1 MNSSPAAANSK
12 DSRSAKSTEFVSMS
26 VTQFLLAILIG
37 LLGYAVYW
45 LRQRFMY
52 WEVRGIAF
60 EKPNYFLGNLNGI
73 RTTRSFLEIWLATYK
88 KFKGTGPFCGF
99 FWFQRPAVFVLDTK
113 LAKSILIKDFNNF
126 VDRGFYTNVEDDP
139 LTGQLFLLEGHR
151 WRAMRNKLSPT
162 FTSGKMKYMFPT
174 VLRVGE
180 EFVRVLADTIQQ
192 QPILEIRD
200 YLARFTTD
208 VIGTCAFGI
217 DVNSL
222 NNPNDEFRQMG
233 RRVFTDLRYGRLG
246 LALINS
252 FPKLCRKLHI
262 KSTPDHITE
271 FYMRLVRENIDYRE
285 KNNIRRNDFFDMLLD
300 LKNNKLLKSLDGE
313 EMSITVEEL
322 AAQAFVFLIAGFE
335 TSSTTMS
342 FALYELAQHEDIQ
355 ERVRAEIAEALE
367 KQNGDFTYECMKD
380 MVYLDQVISETLR
393 LYTVLPI
400 LNRECMEEYTVPG
413 NPKFVISKGMQVL
426 IPAASFHRDADIYP
440 NPDTFDPDNFSPE
453 KVAQRD
459 SVEWLPFGDGPR
471 NCIGMRFG
479 QMQARIGLAL
489 LLKNFKFSV
498 CGKTPIPMTYDKE
511 QFLVQS
517 EHGISLHVEKVSA

>member
-1 MNSSPAAANSK
+1 
-12 DSRSAKSTEFVSMS
+12 MS
-26 VTQFLLAILIG
+26 VTQVLLAMLLG

-52 WEVRGIAF
+52 WEVRGIAY
-60 EKPNYFLGNLNGI
+60 EKPNYLLGNLNGI
-73 RTTRSFLEIWLATYK
+73 RTSRSFLEIWLTTYK

-99 FWFQRPAVFVLDTK
+99 FWFQRPSAFILDTK
-113 LAKSILIKDFNNF
+113 LAKAILIKDFNNF

-151 WRAMRNKLSPT
+151 WRVMRNKLSPT

-174 VLRVGE
+174 VCRVGD
-180 EFVRVLADTIQQ
+180 EFVRVVAEAIEKE
-192 QPILEIRD
+192 PVLEIRD

-222 NNPNDEFRQMG
+222 KNPNDEFRQMG
-233 RRVFTDLRYGRLG
+233 KRVFTDLRHGKIG
-246 LALINS
+246 LAFLNS

-262 KSTPDHITE
+262 KSTPDHITN
-271 FYMRLVRENIDYRE
+271 FYMSLVRENIAYRE
-285 KNNIRRNDFFDMLLD
+285 KNNIRRNDFFDMLLE
-300 LKNNKLLKSLDGE
+300 LKNNKLLKSEDGQD
-313 EMSITVEEL
+313 MCITVEEL

-355 ERVRAEIAEALE
+355 QRVRDEVIEILE
-367 KQNGDFTYECMKD
+367 KHKGEFTYDCMKE

-393 LYTVLPI
+393 LYTVVPV
-400 LNRECMEEYTVPG
+400 LNRECMEEYPVPG
-413 NPKFVISKGMQVL
+413 NPKFVIAKGMQVL
-426 IPAASFHRDADIYP
+426 IPCAAYHRDADIYP
-440 NPDTFDPDNFSPE
+440 NPDTFDPDNFTPE

-459 SVEWLPFGDGPR
+459 GVEWLPFGEGPR

-498 CGKTPIPMTYDKE
+498 CGKTPIPMKYDKIN
-511 QFLVQS
+511 FIVQS
-517 EHGISLHVEKVSA
+517 EHAICVYVEKV